1 MIVNQCNVAI
11 GDKFVYSIYLLF
23 DFWIDQKIMEPEVK
37 QNMYKK
43 QGLCQYDIY
52 YIFLLYCCISVT
64 GRTFRLSEKDP

>member
-1 MIVNQCNVAI
+1 
-11 GDKFVYSIYLLF
+11 
-23 DFWIDQKIMEPEVK
+23 MEPEVK